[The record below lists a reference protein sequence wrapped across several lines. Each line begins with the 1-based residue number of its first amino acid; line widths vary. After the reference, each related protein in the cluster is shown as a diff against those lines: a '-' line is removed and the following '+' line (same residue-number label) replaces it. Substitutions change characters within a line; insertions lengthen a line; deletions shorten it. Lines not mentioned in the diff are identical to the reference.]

1 MKYLHT
7 HVAFF
12 LAKYQIHCILT
23 IATVTVVKARREI
36 KKKNYFAIKV
46 YSVAHKN

>member
-1 MKYLHT
+1 MQYLHT

-23 IATVTVVKARREI
+23 IATVTVVKARRE
-36 KKKNYFAIKV
+36 KKNYFAIKV